1 MLTGEQLGRAL
12 TAAMSLK
19 NVKEHDVAAEFG
31 VKTPSVYGW
40 KATGRIAQK
49 HLNHLVEYFSDVV
62 PPSHWGMLPLLPSLP
77 NGVDELEAQ
86 LLAIF
91 RQLSDQSR
99 EFLLA
104 DANKYLTLEHPENGP
119 HNPFGRRKRTAR
131 V

>member
-1 MLTGEQLGRAL
+1 MLTGERLGQAL
-12 TAAMSLK
+12 AAAMALK
-19 NVKEHDVAAEFG
+19 NVKETDVAAEFG
-31 VKTPSVYGW
+31 VKAPSVYGW
-40 KATGRIAQK
+40 KATGRIAKK

-77 NGVDELEAQ
+77 NGIDELEAQ

-99 EFLLA
+99 DFLLA
-104 DANKYLTLEHPENGP
+104 DANKYLTLEHPEYAL
-119 HNPFGRRKRTAR
+119 HNPFGRRKRTER